1 MPENGDARPAGDRA
15 GQELNTDQSSSSP
28 GAYRRMEA
36 RADLVLRVAWL
47 TEHAQRLYAVD
58 PGGQLSAQL
67 LDLRDVLESMD
78 DEGRWSA

>member
-1 MPENGDARPAGDRA
+1 
-15 GQELNTDQSSSSP
+15 
-28 GAYRRMEA
+28 MEA